1 MNNNENNTLTEKRQ
15 KANVE
20 LLAEL
25 NMYLKKYPDTRFIQA
40 LWGLGIINSNNEG
53 LVEDR
58 FYEEPDITLNK
69 LLRIKNK
76 IK

>member
-1 MNNNENNTLTEKRQ
+1 MNNNTNNTLTKKRQ
-15 KANVE
+15 KANIE

-25 NMYLKKYPDTRFIQA
+25 TNYLKEYPDIRFIQA